1 MMRQSLLLLT
11 LAFAIMLQSCEKSLN
26 DELQLQQSAQQAI
39 LDSQDLSLLDKGERI
54 TVTTGPH
61 KLQFYGWGMSNDKI
75 IPVVF
80 PKKKDGPFKKVLL
93 RYVMGCADG
102 GCSDWDNTT
111 IVSLK
116 IGDQFFELARA
127 FTPYGGLLDRN
138 FKKEF
143 VFDVTDYL
151 PYLRDTADLKIYYGG
166 FDATATR
173 YHTVSLNFDFI
184 KGQPEKKTVLL
195 QRIYDSETNGNSG
208 YRGFAYGVSG
218 YSIEDVER
226 MGPRTIEIPKKVKS
240 LALRISITGHGHDQ
254 GKFPDRPNY
263 QTKNSA
269 EFDENYYYLIV
280 NGAQQYKGT
289 IFQSCATNYP
299 QAGTYSTDRANWCPG
314 NPGKLEY
321 WELKNIPEHPFTFT
335 MDMNLDRFISQFS
348 QPNAEGV
355 AQYIVHVDLIGYDE
369 PGTEE
374 DDTLPLVLPALF

>member
-1 MMRQSLLLLT
+1 MKQTSLLLLT
-11 LAFAIMLQSCEKSLN
+11 LASVFLLQSCMKSMNEELLLEKS
-26 DELQLQQSAQQAI
+26 ARQAVI
-39 LDSQDLSLLDKGERI
+39 NSQELSLLDNSEKI
-54 TVTTGPH
+54 TVSVDPQ
-61 KLQFYGWGMSNDKI
+61 KLQFFGWGMSRDKI

-80 PKKKDGPFKKVLL
+80 PSKKQGPFKQVLL

-111 IVSLK
+111 IVKLQ
-116 IGDQFFELARA
+116 IGEQFFELARA

-143 VFDVTDYL
+143 VYDVTDYL
-151 PYLRDTADLKIYYGG
+151 PYLKDSAKLQLYYGG

-173 YHTVSLNFDFI
+173 YHTVALNFDFI
-184 KGQPEKKTVLL
+184 KGTPEKKTVLL

-208 YRGFAYGVSG
+208 YRGFAYGVAG
-218 YSIEDVER
+218 YDIEDAER
-226 MGPRTIEIPKKVKS
+226 MGSRTISVPKKVKS

-254 GKFPDRPNY
+254 GSFPDRPGY
-263 QTKNSA
+263 RTKNSA

-280 NGAQQYKGT
+280 NGMQQYKGT
-289 IFQSCATNYP
+289 IFQSCAANYP
-299 QAGTYSTDRANWCPG
+299 QAGTYFYDRANWCPG

-321 WELKNIPEHPFTFT
+321 WELKNIPDHPFTFT

-348 QPNAEGV
+348 RPNAEGV

-369 PGTEE
+369 PGTEDE
-374 DDTLPLVLPALF
+374 DGLPLVLPALF